1 MATKRDYYE
10 VLGVNRSASSDE
22 IKKAYRKIAMKYH
35 PDQNPGDAVAEE
47 KFKEAAE
54 AYEILSDAQKK
65 TQYDQF
71 GHQAFGAGGFGGG
84 FGGGFR
90 NASDIF
96 EEFSFSGGLGDILSE
111 MMGGGRRRNG
121 PRKGSDLRYDLQ
133 VEFEEAALGS
143 TRTLTF
149 NRNDKDGKEK
159 IKLKIPAG
167 IETGSRQ
174 RIAGKGEEGFQGGP
188 PGDLIIVFHVREHAI
203 FKRSELE
210 IILEAPIPFH
220 IALLGGQITIPTLHG
235 EVSLKIPAGTKNGK
249 TFSLRGQGINDEAHG
264 YGKGDQHVIV
274 NIEVPSKLGRK
285 DKKAFE
291 KICSGLSDDIFDESN
306 KFKKE
311 VESFNKRKQKIK
323 DNE

>member
-1 MATKRDYYE
+1 MAGKRDYYE
-10 VLGVNRSASSDE
+10 ILGVDRSSSSDV

-35 PDQNPGDAVAEE
+35 PDQNPGDAAAEE

-54 AYEILSDAQKK
+54 AYEVLSDTQKK
-65 TQYDQF
+65 AQYDQF

-84 FGGGFR
+84 FNANDIFNSAGFSFEGGSLEDLVSGIFGGF
-90 NASDIF
+90 
-96 EEFSFSGGLGDILSE
+96 GGQ
-111 MMGGGRRRNG
+111 RNG

-149 NRNDKDGKEK
+149 NRKDSTGKEK

-167 IETGSRQ
+167 VETGSRQ
-174 RIAGKGEEGFQGGP
+174 RIAGKGDAGYQGGP
-188 PGDLIIVFHVREHAI
+188 PGDLIIVFHVREHPI
-203 FKRSELE
+203 FKRSDLE
-210 IILEAPIPFH
+210 IVLEIPVPFH
-220 IALLGGQITIPTLHG
+220 IALLGGQVTIPTLHG
-235 EVSLKIPAGTKNGK
+235 DVSLKIPAGTKNGK
-249 TFSLRGQGINDEAHG
+249 TFCLRGQGINDEAHG

-291 KICSGLSDDIFDESN
+291 KICSGLSDDMFDETS

-311 VESFNKRKQKIK
+311 SEAFYKRKKKIK
-323 DNE
+323 ENE

>member
-54 AYEILSDAQKK
+54 AYEILSDTQKK

-71 GHQAFGAGGFGGG
+71 GHQAFGAGG

-264 YGKGDQHVIV
+264 YGKGDQHVSV